1 MNLFEKSTLYW
12 NTLKYLRYSQ
22 IIYRLYY
29 SMRPRPHHKRFSCE
43 LFDSE
48 GVWIQTKNNCSSQLK
63 DKENISLLGIIGIAN
78 EWMPEDKEKLW
89 IYHLHYFDYAAD
101 HLRNKDISRIQELIA
116 SWIETNRLG
125 KGPGWE
131 AYPLSLRIVNWIKF
145 SLTGNGISDEII
157 ESLGLQAWY
166 LNKNIEY
173 HLMGNHLFRNAKAL
187 CFAGSFLKTEY
198 SQNWLTR
205 GAEIIKKELNEQVL
219 NDGGNFELSPM
230 YHCNMIQDILDLINL
245 QNCYPSEQLTD
256 LLEQLHLKASKM
268 LRWLTFMT
276 HPDGEVA
283 FFNDAAF
290 KMSLNLS
297 ELRKYASELG
307 IEDQSK
313 DSGTTIHLKESGY
326 GIVSLNKFKL
336 ICDIG
341 EIGPSYMP
349 GHGHADVLSF
359 ELSVNNKRVFVN
371 SGTSLYGLT
380 KERLEQRRTKAHN
393 TVEVD
398 YLDSSE
404 VWSGFR
410 VARRAYPKNI
420 HVEENC
426 IKASHSGYQRLKGNV
441 IHNREWKVSDKK
453 LEIKDNISGKFNIA
467 TAYYHLHPQIEI
479 IKKGPDTYEL
489 SHDDGG
495 CYEFRILGGK
505 SKLIS
510 SFWYPEFG
518 LSIPSKTFQIEIE
531 DREVISYLKIL

>member
-1 MNLFEKSTLYW
+1 MNLFKKSALYW
-12 NTLKYLRYSQ
+12 NTLKYVRYSQ

-29 SMRPRPHHKRFSCE
+29 HVRPKPQHKSFSCE
-43 LFDSE
+43 LFE
-48 GVWIQTKNNCSSQLK
+48 LNGAWIHTKNNCFTQLK
-63 DKENISLLGIIGIAN
+63 DKESISLLGIKGIAN
-78 EWMPEDKEKLW
+78 KWMPEDKDKLW

-101 HLRNKDISRIQELIA
+101 HLPNIDNSRIQKLIT
-116 SWIETNRLG
+116 SWITGNKMGE
-125 KGPGWE
+125 GPGWE

-145 SLTGNGISDEII
+145 SLNGNIISEEII

-187 CFAGSFLKTEY
+187 FFAGSFLNTEY
-198 SQNWLTR
+198 SQNWLTK
-205 GAEIIKKELNEQVL
+205 GAEIIKKELEEQVL

-230 YHCNMIQDILDLINL
+230 YHCNMLQDILDLINL
-245 QNCYPSEQLTD
+245 QNRYPSEQLTD
-256 LLEQLHLKASKM
+256 LLEKLHHKASSM
-268 LRWLTFMT
+268 LRWLSFMT

-297 ELRKYASELG
+297 ELRKYAQELG
-307 IEDQSK
+307 IEDQIE
-313 DSGTTIHLKESGY
+313 DSGTTIHLKDSGY

-349 GHGHADVLSF
+349 GHGHSDVLSF
-359 ELSVNNKRVFVN
+359 ELSVNDKRVFVN

-380 KERLEQRRTKAHN
+380 KERLEQRKTKAHN

-410 VARRAYPKNI
+410 VAKRANPNNI

-426 IKASHSGYQRLKGNV
+426 IKASHSGYQRLKGDV
-441 IHNREWKVSDKK
+441 IHSREWKVYDRK
-453 LEIKDNISGKFNIA
+453 LEIKDNISGKFDVAI
-467 TAYYHLHPQIEI
+467 AYYHLHPQIGI
-479 IKKGPDTYEL
+479 VKKGPDTYEL

-518 LSIPSKTFQIEIE
+518 LSIPNKTFHIEIE
-531 DREVISYLKIL
+531 DREAVCYLEIL